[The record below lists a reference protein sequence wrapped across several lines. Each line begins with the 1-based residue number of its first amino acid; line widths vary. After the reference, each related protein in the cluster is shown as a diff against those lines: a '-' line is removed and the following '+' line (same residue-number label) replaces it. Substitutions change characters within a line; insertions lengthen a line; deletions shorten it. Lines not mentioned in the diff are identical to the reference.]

1 MSKRTTCAVLA
12 SLLAATLLPAGCR
25 DAVNPER
32 RGPATAEFAAAA
44 SGIALDQQNGA
55 LGPTNS
61 TIIRKGFNDTNPRLG
76 SAIIAT
82 FYWLGS
88 TNIIPTVSDHLADG
102 TPVGNTY
109 HLVANVS
116 ADNIAMATFVATDVQ
131 NFPEGTFP
139 TGEKILV
146 VEATFSAPIAD
157 GGILISSYTGVD
169 AVFDRA
175 LGAQAVASGSG
186 STATIADPGA
196 IAVDAGALA
205 YGATMANRVVGL
217 ALPANSTTLNGG
229 PMSNNAIK
237 TDGEF
242 AVQAS
247 AGSVDPQWTWFFDQG
262 NPGTWLATVLA
273 LNPAPPP
280 ATHLIFT
287 VQPSHPTAGGTISPA
302 VQVAA
307 QDDAGNTVMGFGAD
321 ITIALG
327 NNPAGGTLSGTKTVT
342 AVNGVATFS
351 NLSIDRAGNGY
362 TLVATATGLTGATSA
377 PFNIA
382 APQARV
388 EVSGGGR
395 IDPAIGKTTFGFDV
409 DSRSGPPFQGDMQ
422 VVYHGGTSP
431 MTRIH
436 SVVIDGVTS
445 SPDPRGGVCITWV
458 GSARVNNGDQRR
470 FTATAC
476 DNGQPGSSHGA
487 GPDRFGIS
495 VDGSGHTGL
504 TDLKGGHT
512 QARQ

>member
-1 MSKRTTCAVLA
+1 MSKRTTLPVLA
-12 SLLAATLLPAGCR
+12 GLLAATLVPAGCR
-25 DAVNPER
+25 DALSPER
-32 RGPATAEFAAAA
+32 RGRPAAASVAAA

-55 LGPTNS
+55 LGERGTAL
-61 TIIRKGFNDTNPRLG
+61 IKGFNPTNPRLG
-76 SAIIAT
+76 STIIAT

-88 TNIIPTVSDHLADG
+88 TNIIPTVFDHLADG
-102 TPVGNTY
+102 TPVGNGY
-109 HLVANVS
+109 HLVTYVT
-116 ADNIAMATFVATDVQ
+116 ADDIAMATFVATNVQ

-139 TGEKILV
+139 SGEKILV
-146 VEATFSAPIAD
+146 VEATFSAEIAD

-196 IAVDAGALA
+196 IEVSAGALA
-205 YGATMANRVVGL
+205 YGATMANRVVGITS
-217 ALPANSTTLNGG
+217 PANFTPLNNGA
-229 PMSNNAIK
+229 MSNDAIK

-247 AGSVDPQWTWFFDQG
+247 AGSVDPQWTWFFDQD
-262 NPGTWLATVLA
+262 PRVGTWLATVLA
-273 LNPAPPP
+273 LNPPPPP
-280 ATHLIFT
+280 ATHLVFT
-287 VQPSHPTAGGTISPA
+287 VQPSNTTAGSTISPA

-307 QDDAGNTVMGFGAD
+307 QDDAGVTVTSFAGS

-327 NNPAGGTLSGTKTVT
+327 TNPAGGTLSGTKIVT

-351 NLSIDRAGNGY
+351 TLSIDRAGNGY

-388 EVSGGGR
+388 DVSGGGR

-436 SVVIDGVTS
+436 SVLIDGVTS
-445 SPDPRGGVCITWV
+445 SPDPRGGVCITWT

-495 VDGSGHTGL
+495 VDGSVNTGL
-504 TDLKGGHT
+504 TDLKGGNA